1 MKKTI
6 LVFALAFTVGAVF
19 AQKKT
24 TTSATINF
32 DATTSLDA
40 LPKAEN
46 KAAVASLDTKKGTVA
61 FEAIIKNFSFT
72 NPKIQEH
79 FNGEGWM
86 NSDKFPT
93 ATFKG
98 TITNLDDIKFDTDG
112 TYTAKVEGN
121 LTIHGETK
129 ATTTTAKIT
138 VKDKMIFT
146 TSEFSIKLEDFKVD
160 GAAVGAGKVSKTPT
174 ISVVAEFK

>member
-6 LVFALAFTVGAVF
+6 LVFALALTVGAVF

-98 TITNLDDIKFDTDG
+98 TITNLKDIKFDTDG
-112 TYTAKVEGN
+112 EYTATVEGN

-129 ATTTTAKIT
+129 PTTTTAKIT
-138 VKDKMIFT
+138 VKDKMIST
-146 TSEFSIKLEDFKVD
+146 TSDFSIKLEDFKVD
-160 GAAVGAGKVSKTPT
+160 GGAVAAGKVSKTPT
-174 ISVVAEFK
+174 ISVVADFK